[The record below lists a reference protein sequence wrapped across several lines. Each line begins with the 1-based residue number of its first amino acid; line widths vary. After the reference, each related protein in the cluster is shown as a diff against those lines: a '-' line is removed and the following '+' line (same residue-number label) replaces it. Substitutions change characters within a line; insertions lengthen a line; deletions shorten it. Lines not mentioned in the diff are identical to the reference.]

1 VAARTVNVVLA
12 VWLFISAFVWP
23 HTASQMTNTWVLGV
37 VVFVFALLAMRVSGA
52 RYVNA
57 LAAVWLFI
65 SAFALPRIS
74 VGTAWNN
81 ALIALVVFFVA
92 LAPSEMTQSPSSP
105 HQPHTA

>member
-1 VAARTVNVVLA
+1 VATRGVNLVLA

-23 HTASQMTNTWVLGV
+23 HTSAQVTNTWILGV
-37 VVFVFALLAMRVSGA
+37 VVFVFALVAIRLPGA

-74 VGTAWNN
+74 VGTAWND
-81 ALIALVVFFVA
+81 ALVALVVFFVA
-92 LAPSEMTQSPSSP
+92 LAPSEMTQLPSSP